1 MRRVGH
7 DEEREEEEGGEQQRE
22 KSVSEGWGESVG
34 TGGRAGVAWRPRKEE
49 WVGAERTAKRKRVGR
64 HDEREDEEWGGQQR
78 EKSVSGRC

>member
-34 TGGRAGVAWRPRKEE
+34 RCVRAGVTWRPRKEE
-49 WVGAERTAKRKRVGR
+49 WVGAE
-64 HDEREDEEWGGQQR
+64 
-78 EKSVSGRC
+78 

>member
-34 TGGRAGVAWRPRKEE
+34 RGGRAGVAWRPRKEE
-49 WVGAERTAKRKRVGR
+49 WVRAE
-64 HDEREDEEWGGQQR
+64 
-78 EKSVSGRC
+78 

>member
-34 TGGRAGVAWRPRKEE
+34 RGGRAGVIWRPRKEE
-49 WVGAERTAKRKRVGR
+49 WVGAE
-64 HDEREDEEWGGQQR
+64 
-78 EKSVSGRC
+78 

>member
-34 TGGRAGVAWRPRKEE
+34 RDGRAGVAWRPRKEE
-49 WVGAERTAKRKRVGR
+49 WVGAERTAKRKK
-64 HDEREDEEWGGQQR
+64 GGAW
-78 EKSVSGRC
+78 V

>member
-34 TGGRAGVAWRPRKEE
+34 RGGRAGVTWRPRKEE
-49 WVGAERTAKRKRVGR
+49 WVRAEWTSKRDRGLAVMTRGKMRNGEASRGR
-64 HDEREDEEWGGQQR
+64 RA
-78 EKSVSGRC
+78 

>member
-34 TGGRAGVAWRPRKEE
+34 TGGRAGVTWRPRKEE
-49 WVGAERTAKRKRVGR
+49 WVGAERTAKRKKGVRLGV
-64 HDEREDEEWGGQQR
+64 
-78 EKSVSGRC
+78 

>member
-34 TGGRAGVAWRPRKEE
+34 RIDRAGVTWRPRKEE
-49 WVGAERTAKRKRVGR
+49 RVGAE
-64 HDEREDEEWGGQQR
+64 
-78 EKSVSGRC
+78 